1 MILDTS
7 PLVAILAKEPD
18 FELYVNAISHASRCR
33 ISVIFVSK
41 IFWPSTPER
50 SAFR

>member
-18 FELYVNAISHASRCR
+18 FERYVDALKKTDI
-33 ISVIFVSK
+33 VS
-41 IFWPSTPER
+41 
-50 SAFR
+50 AL